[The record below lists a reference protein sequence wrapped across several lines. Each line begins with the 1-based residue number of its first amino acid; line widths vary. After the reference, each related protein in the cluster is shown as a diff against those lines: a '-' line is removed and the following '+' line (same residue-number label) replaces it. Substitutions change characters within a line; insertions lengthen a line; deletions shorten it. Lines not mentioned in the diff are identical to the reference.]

1 MDALGKLLQKV
12 SLKDELLLL
21 EFVQE
26 VKDHEK
32 RSLLNIKKLSGGE
45 FYRARKGKFRIIF
58 HIEGSHTVVDAVRFR
73 NEKTY
78 REF

>member
-1 MDALGKLLQKV
+1 MDAIGKLLRRV
-12 SLKDELLLL
+12 SLKDQVLLL
-21 EFVQE
+21 ELMRE
-26 VKDHEK
+26 IKDPEK
-32 RSLLNIKKLSGGE
+32 RKLIDIKKLSGGN

-58 HIEGSHTVVDAVRFR
+58 HIEHDRAVTDSIRFR